1 MDTPSTSL
9 EGAERLVDQKSHAIT
24 ACETCRKRKK
34 RCDEQRP
41 RCSSCQRRNMPCTYQ
56 EPKLVKK
63 DNILMS
69 ILRTLDSLNMK
80 MDRVL
85 SPEEPLLA
93 LDTQKPINDSALQ
106 MMANTN
112 VSSRERDTSSLALS
126 SALESG
132 RASPSSEIS
141 PQNIPTPLK
150 LFQVPARQATEIH
163 NLLAWPAVQALL
175 ECDGANLSQWDGHS
189 QPAESWLIE
198 ISTDFPK
205 LAVDR
210 PVDILYSESGTLDL
224 GGYRSIILNKAYIE
238 SLCAAYFQS
247 FHCTYP
253 ILDPYYF
260 YNDLLP
266 QVCGQSFSEAN
277 DGSALVLLVL
287 ALGSVAQEG
296 ATGSSIVDDAGRET
310 GIRGGTV
317 LRPPGHIFLTEAKR
331 RLGLALTSWNL
342 NNLQCHILFAGL
354 AGELGLE
361 VPGIAALEDSVPLPL
376 FLSHFRD
383 QVPKNDDEL
392 FIEYHFLAQITLRT
406 LINRAR
412 ISTQETTGNTNMPNK
427 TEELIVA
434 EKEICFIEATSPLN
448 PALTGMLDFKTTL
461 NATLRTR
468 YKYAEY
474 IIWRPIIF
482 RVLHSPQD
490 PAWHDVEC
498 CRKAFKACTL
508 WPLTFATFNS
518 QRRLVP
524 HIYEYTHTFFGI
536 LLLMH
541 VCSFNQFLGPLLHSM
556 EGVSAPGVSISL
568 YLAWMRDMK
577 VVHPLARWCW
587 QFLKVIYKDH
597 ELVKDLEGGCV

>member
-41 RCSSCQRRNMPCTYQ
+41 RCSSCQRRNIPCTYQ
-56 EPKLVKK
+56 EPKPTKK

-93 LDTQKPINDSALQ
+93 LDTQKPINDSALE

-132 RASPSSEIS
+132 PASPSSEIS
-141 PQNIPTPLK
+141 PQNIPTPSK
-150 LFQVPARQATEIH
+150 LFQVPARRATEIH

-224 GGYRSIILNKAYIE
+224 GGYRSINLNKAYVE
-238 SLCAAYFQS
+238 SLCAAYFRS

-266 QVCGQSFSEAN
+266 QVCGQSFSEAHE
-277 DGSALVLLVL
+277 GSALVLLVL

-296 ATGSSIVDDAGRET
+296 STGSSFVDDAGRET

-331 RLGLALTSWNL
+331 RLGLVLTCWNL
-342 NNLQCHILFAGL
+342 NNLQCCILFALVYKFLKQRANTNSAADIESTMLKFHETWSAFAFQESQNSVTLQYLPARYVKAWSKRL

-361 VPGIAALEDSVPLPL
+361 VPGVAALEDSVPLPL

-383 QVPKNDDEL
+383 QVPKHDDEL

-412 ISTQETTGNTNMPNK
+412 TSAQETSK
-427 TEELIVA
+427 FSWE
-434 EKEICFIEATSPLN
+434 
-448 PALTGMLDFKTTL
+448 
-461 NATLRTR
+461 
-468 YKYAEY
+468 
-474 IIWRPIIF
+474 
-482 RVLHSPQD
+482 
-490 PAWHDVEC
+490 
-498 CRKAFKACTL
+498 
-508 WPLTFATFNS
+508 
-518 QRRLVP
+518 
-524 HIYEYTHTFFGI
+524 
-536 LLLMH
+536 
-541 VCSFNQFLGPLLHSM
+541 
-556 EGVSAPGVSISL
+556 
-568 YLAWMRDMK
+568 
-577 VVHPLARWCW
+577 
-587 QFLKVIYKDH
+587 
-597 ELVKDLEGGCV
+597 